1 MNGSHAKYSSRPVS
15 DMQHVRSLSS
25 VQLNGA
31 WLTIGAF
38 DGVHLGHQ
46 AIIQQLTAGAHAAG
60 APAVVITFHPHPL
73 RVLRGGSGP
82 WYLTTPEQ
90 RAELLGDL
98 GVDWVITHPFDQ
110 SVASLPGREFLARI
124 HAHLGISQLWVG
136 YDFAMGHGRDT
147 DVDTLGALS
156 QELGFTLQVA
166 QAVKLDEG
174 VVSSRRIRALLAE
187 GDVAGAA
194 RLLDRPYTVEGT
206 VIPGDGRGRQ
216 IGVPT
221 ANLQVWEEQ
230 ALPGAGVYACYA
242 EVEGQVY
249 AAASNVGVRP
259 TFDGSSARIHV
270 EAHLLDY
277 EGDLYGRQVTLAFV
291 DRLRGEQRFSGIEA
305 LVNQIRLDIETT
317 RGLLE
322 A

>member
-1 MNGSHAKYSSRPVS
+1 MEHVSS
-15 DMQHVRSLSS
+15 LAT
-25 VQLNGA
+25 VQLTGA

-46 AIIQQLTAGAHAAG
+46 KIIQQLTAGAHAVG

-98 GVDWVITHPFDQ
+98 GVDWVITHAFDQ
-110 SVASLPGREFLARI
+110 TVASLPGREFLSII
-124 HAHLGISQLWVG
+124 HAQLGISQLWVG
-136 YDFAMGHGRDT
+136 YDFAMGYGRDT
-147 DVDTLGALS
+147 DVDTLRALS
-156 QELGFTLQVA
+156 LELGFTLQVA
-166 QAVKLDEG
+166 QAVTLDEG

-194 RLLDRPYTVEGT
+194 RLLDRPYTVDGL
-206 VIPGDGRGRQ
+206 VVPGDRRGRQ

-230 ALPGAGVYACYA
+230 VLPGAGVYACYA
-242 EVEGQVY
+242 EVDGKVY
-249 AAASNVGVRP
+249 GAASNVGVRP
-259 TFDGSSARIHV
+259 TFDGGSAKIHV

-277 EGDLYGRQVTLAFV
+277 DGDLYGRRVTLAFF

-305 LVNQIRLDIETT
+305 LVSQIRLDIETT